1 MNPYAGAYR
10 RNQAV
15 NRRIHRR
22 SVFSGAMFTF
32 FLLFI
37 ASCILVGKR
46 TVGQQLLN
54 EVQSLKVERKRLITE
69 QSIYMSRKQEFLSRE
84 RIIDFAR
91 ERLGLDFPE
100 PGQVQWVR
108 MEKATYSAG
117 SLADENRQ

>member
-15 NRRIHRR
+15 NRRIRRR
-22 SVFSGAMFTF
+22 SVFSGALFAF

-54 EVQSLKVERKRLITE
+54 EVQNLKVERKRLITE

-84 RIIDFAR
+84 RIIAYAR

-108 MEKATYSAG
+108 MEKVDENAG
-117 SLADENRQ
+117 SAADKNR